1 MVTSHASIESRLTA
15 MDSRLAAMDSRL
27 TAMDGRHH
35 EVITRLGRIEGHLG
49 LSAWVGSTLDIVGI
63 DLDSQHGLFW
73 EAARATGISAG
84 RLKLDLLP
92 DVGDLLRGSSFE
104 MPLGSMGWPNG
115 SMGCPSRMAGVEA
128 LVIIPGQRFS
138 AVTPA

>member
-1 MVTSHASIESRLTA
+1 MNVASDGAAPGKDAILGFESFIGAIHFFSEELDPADIAPVVRAL
-15 MDSRLAAMDSRL
+15 R
-27 TAMDGRHH
+27 
-35 EVITRLGRIEGHLG
+35 EGHG
-49 LSAWVGSTLDIVGI
+49 WVGSALDIVAI

-73 EAARATGISAG
+73 EAAQATGISAG

-115 SMGCPSRMAGVEA
+115 SMGWPSRMAGVEA